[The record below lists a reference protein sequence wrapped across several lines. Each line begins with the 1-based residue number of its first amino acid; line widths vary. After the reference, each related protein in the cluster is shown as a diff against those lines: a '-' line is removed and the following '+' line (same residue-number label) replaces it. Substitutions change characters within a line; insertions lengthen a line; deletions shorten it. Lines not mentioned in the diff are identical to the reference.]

1 MVRQLELQ
9 LTGEVL
15 DRADVAE
22 DLRDAL
28 LQEPLEGFALDG
40 DEVRQGQHLTELT
53 ERVPL
58 TGRETSQRN
67 SSELK
72 DVFGRARTDTS
83 ELQGRDG
90 RIDTASWILDA
101 HSTRVQAHAAK
112 RSHPFGVAA

>member
-1 MVRQLELQ
+1 VA
-9 LTGEVL
+9 GEVL

-22 DLRDAL
+22 HLRNAL
-28 LQEPLEGFALDG
+28 LQEPLERFALDG

-53 ERVPL
+53 ERIPL

-72 DVFGRARTDTS
+72 DVFGRARTETS
-83 ELQGRDG
+83 ELQGRNG

-101 HSTRVQAHAAK
+101 HSTPAQAQAAK
-112 RSHPFGVAA
+112 RSHPLGVAA